1 MKWMLAFLWSAV
13 VLSMCGAV
21 MACAGAGANLAAN
34 TPPVPSTPTTPTP
47 PNPATPPPPRGAN
60 STPWSPALV
69 TSWQWQLSA
78 PPRATQLVN
87 VQMYDVDG
95 FDAPASLVR
104 AMHAQN
110 THGVCYIDAGT
121 WENWRPD
128 AGAFPGSV
136 LGANNGWRGE
146 QWLDIRQLSILGPIM
161 TARFQMC
168 KDKGFAAVEPDNL
181 DGYSNHTGFPLTAQ
195 DQLTYNQWIAQSVH
209 GLGLSVALKNDV
221 GQVGE
226 LLSSFDFAI
235 DEQCFEFRE
244 CDQVLPFIQRQQSGL
259 RSGVQP
265 RSQPVLSAGE
275 RHELQFHEER
285 LGSGR
290 DPHRL
295 PLSGRAQSDRAFP

>member
-1 MKWMLAFLWSAV
+1 MKWALAWLSSAV
-13 VLSMCGAV
+13 VLSTCGAV
-21 MACAGAGANLAAN
+21 MARAGAGANLAPS

-47 PNPATPPPPRGAN
+47 PTPATPSPPGPN

-78 PPRATQLVN
+78 PPRASELVN

-128 AGAFPGSV
+128 AASFPASV
-136 LGANNGWRGE
+136 LGAHNGWRGE

-195 DQLTYNQWIAQSVH
+195 EQLTYNRWIAETVH
-209 GLGLSVALKNDV
+209 ALGLSVALKNDV
-221 GQVGE
+221 DQVGD

-244 CDQVLPFIQRQQSGL
+244 CDQVLPFIHAHKAVFEVEYNLDPSQFCPQANAMNFNSMKKDLGL
-259 RSGVQP
+259 GATRTAC
-265 RSQPVLSAGE
+265 R
-275 RHELQFHEER
+275 
-285 LGSGR
+285 
-290 DPHRL
+290 
-295 PLSGRAQSDRAFP
+295 